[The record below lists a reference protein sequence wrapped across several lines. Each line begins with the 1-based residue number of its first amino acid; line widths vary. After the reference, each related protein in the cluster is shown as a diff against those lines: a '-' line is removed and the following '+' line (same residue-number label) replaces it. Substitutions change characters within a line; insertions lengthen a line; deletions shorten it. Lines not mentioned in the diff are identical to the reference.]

1 MAEQNVALQPPQVE
15 QPVEIDEDNLPLGQF
30 ITLSITPDRS
40 SNLYPTFGQTNFQLK
55 MDIIL
60 LF

>member
-30 ITLSITPDRS
+30 ITLLHLIDQAIYILHLGKR
-40 SNLYPTFGQTNFQLK
+40 TFN
-55 MDIIL
+55 
-60 LF
+60 